1 MSATRYNRA
10 PGISEFINPQTGR
23 VYSIIRY
30 LGEGSSGDVYEVSS
44 DNKHYAAKAITYM
57 PLYRKEVNV
66 YKIIS
71 HDPTCN
77 PYIVCLYDTF
87 IIESGRPLA
96 ILIIELMA
104 NTLRD
109 VPLTDEEVPSFVLDM
124 LEALVTLHR
133 AGIVH
138 NDLRDDNIFRSLPS
152 HPDEPLFKIGDFSE
166 AQSHSSELCSDEWV
180 RACASAEGTVNATL
194 LQKLTDDYQMAYIFL
209 DKLYKISAEE
219 YDRGLSYIL
228 RNELVYPRRESII
241 PSYALETMIRG
252 MLNPD
257 ATGRWSSVDAL
268 QYISSFL
275 N

>member
-1 MSATRYNRA
+1 MNRKAKIMSVTRYNRA
-10 PGISEFINPQTGR
+10 PGMHEFVNPQSGR

-44 DNKHYAAKAITYM
+44 DNKRYAAKAITYM
-57 PLYRKEVNV
+57 PLYTKELKV
-66 YKIIS
+66 YEIIS
-71 HDPTCN
+71 RSPECN

-87 IIESGRPLA
+87 IIEHECPLA

-109 VPLTDEEVPSFVLDM
+109 SPLTDEEVTLFVLDM
-124 LEALVTLHR
+124 LEALVSLHL
-133 AGIVH
+133 AGISH

-166 AQSHSSELCSDEWV
+166 AQSHSPMS
-180 RACASAEGTVNATL
+180 
-194 LQKLTDDYQMAYIFL
+194 QIQMDDYQMAYIFL
-209 DKLYKISAEE
+209 DKLYKISDEE
-219 YDRGLSYIL
+219 YDRGILYIL
-228 RNELVYPRRESII
+228 QNKLVYPRHESVI

-257 ATGRWSSVDAL
+257 AIERWSSEQAL

-275 N
+275 AFDFSFK